1 MYLMLKSLLGKIVYY
16 SYFVI
21 LKPIPQKFYKYIIII
36 LEKFILYTKKISM
49 GHTII
54 VDQQIKNIS
63 FKIYVRKNNSQAHYV
78 YTQLLD
84 GKKIYEPSIIV
95 CLNSILKNEKKPV
108 FADVGAF
115 VGHYSCYV
123 SKFLNYDLPVYAL
136 ESNDKFC
143 EDIKKS
149 ASLSKISNIEVLN
162 CLLSDKKEEL
172 FAYDVTVMNPDELQK
187 KKLVDSDYLKKVLKF
202 GKKKFTTTMD
212 DVFKKKKIIPNILKM
227 DVHGAEGK
235 ILFGSKNLLKK
246 NVNYLLM
253 ELHTSKDLEKYSP
266 GFTKADIIKGLI
278 DLDFNCYM
286 ISPHSDDY
294 RNLIATDRTTQ
305 QSYLN
310 NTSKLKYLKI
320 EKDLTASVLYDRNF
334 SDIFILAIKKE
345 INITS
350 LDCF

>member
-1 MYLMLKSLLGKIVYY
+1 
-16 SYFVI
+16 
-21 LKPIPQKFYKYIIII
+21 
-36 LEKFILYTKKISM
+36 M

-143 EDIKKS
+143 EDLKKS

-172 FAYDVTVMNPDELQK
+172 FAYDVTVMNPDEIKK

-278 DLDFNCYM
+278 DLDFNCHI
-286 ISPHSDDY
+286 ISPHSDDH
-294 RNLIATDRTTQ
+294 RNLIATETTQ

>member
-1 MYLMLKSLLGKIVYY
+1 
-16 SYFVI
+16 
-21 LKPIPQKFYKYIIII
+21 
-36 LEKFILYTKKISM
+36 
-49 GHTII
+49 
-54 VDQQIKNIS
+54 
-63 FKIYVRKNNSQAHYV
+63 
-78 YTQLLD
+78 
-84 GKKIYEPSIIV
+84 
-95 CLNSILKNEKKPV
+95 
-108 FADVGAF
+108 
-115 VGHYSCYV
+115 
-123 SKFLNYDLPVYAL
+123 
-136 ESNDKFC
+136 
-143 EDIKKS
+143 
-149 ASLSKISNIEVLN
+149 
-162 CLLSDKKEEL
+162 
-172 FAYDVTVMNPDELQK
+172 MNPDELQK

-320 EKDLTASVLYDRNF
+320 EKDLTTSVLYDRNF

>member
-1 MYLMLKSLLGKIVYY
+1 
-16 SYFVI
+16 
-21 LKPIPQKFYKYIIII
+21 
-36 LEKFILYTKKISM
+36 M

-143 EDIKKS
+143 EDLKKS

-278 DLDFNCYM
+278 DLDFNCHI
-286 ISPHSDDY
+286 ISPHSDGH

-345 INITS
+345 ININS

>member
-1 MYLMLKSLLGKIVYY
+1 
-16 SYFVI
+16 
-21 LKPIPQKFYKYIIII
+21 
-36 LEKFILYTKKISM
+36 M

-143 EDIKKS
+143 EDLKKS

-278 DLDFNCYM
+278 DLDFNCHI
-286 ISPHSDDY
+286 ISPHSDGHH
-294 RNLIATDRTTQ
+294 NLITTDRTTQ